1 MGNQVIRFVIAATR
15 FLGFYRPV
23 IKKIRVL
30 KRGCELK
37 ENAFKFLGVLPVDSC
52 EFFDTGKLEIL

>member
-1 MGNQVIRFVIAATR
+1 MGSQVIRFVIAATR

-23 IKKIRVL
+23 IKKIR
-30 KRGCELK
+30 GCELK

-52 EFFDTGKLEIL
+52 EFFYTGKLEIL